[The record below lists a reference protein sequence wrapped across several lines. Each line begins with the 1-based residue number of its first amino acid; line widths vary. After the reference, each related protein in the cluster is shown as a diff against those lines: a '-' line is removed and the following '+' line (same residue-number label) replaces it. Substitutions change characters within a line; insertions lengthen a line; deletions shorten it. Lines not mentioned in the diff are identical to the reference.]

1 MPTYYYK
8 CFYWR
13 EMRMNKKLLGLVSV
27 AILTLLFLGGCGNKN
42 LNEVLTDGSGK
53 WELQSLD
60 DSTHSA
66 KIAFFSTGKANFLA
80 GNNEIEL
87 DYKVNDKNTEIELV
101 RPDSTD
107 SMVKLTNIKII
118 GDDTIEAASQ
128 QGTSGDKEKVKLTKI
143 SN

>member
-1 MPTYYYK
+1 
-8 CFYWR
+8 
-13 EMRMNKKLLGLVSV
+13 MNKKLLGLVSV

>member
-1 MPTYYYK
+1 
-8 CFYWR
+8 
-13 EMRMNKKLLGLVSV
+13 MNKKLLGLISV
-27 AILTLLFLGGCGNKN
+27 TILTLLFLGGCGKNN

>member
-1 MPTYYYK
+1 
-8 CFYWR
+8 
-13 EMRMNKKLLGLVSV
+13 MNKKLLGLISV
-27 AILTLLFLGGCGNKN
+27 TILTLLFLGGCGKKN

-87 DYKVNDKNTEIELV
+87 DYKVNDKNTKIELV
-101 RPDSTD
+101 RPNSTD